1 MVIHTLKY
9 FLFKN
14 TIEDSFFLRL
24 NSLYFYQ
31 YSDSII
37 SLKTLETKLF
47 HEQITN
53 YKFVLKRF
61 ISRLKI

>member
-1 MVIHTLKY
+1 MVIYTLKY

-14 TIEDSFFLRL
+14 TIEDFFLRL

-37 SLKTLETKLF
+37 SLKTKLF